1 VSAIDLRSDTVTL
14 PTAGMLR
21 AMASAPLGDD
31 VFGDDPTVNRLEE
44 TAADLTGK
52 EAALFVPSGTM
63 GNLLGLLVNAR
74 SGQEVIADAESHL
87 FLNEAAGAAVV
98 GGIQVRQVP
107 TERGILSPAQVLDA
121 IRPDDDDHQP
131 LSAAVMVENTH
142 NWHGGVAW
150 SLADLHHLA
159 ETARSHGLA
168 VHTDGARIFN
178 AAVATGMD
186 VRSVAQYTD
195 TISFCLSKGLCC
207 PVGSVLCG
215 PTMKIGL
222 ARRWRKMLG
231 GGMRQ
236 AGVLAAAGLVALD
249 TMVDR
254 LAEDH
259 QNARALAEGLAE
271 LPGIECDLSRVQT
284 NLVYFRLKKMTA
296 TSFLAACSGAGLLG
310 GAHGPDLVRF
320 VTHHGVG
327 PSDVRRALV
336 ICRDALRGLGLSQQR
351 GQRGAKRLLRVV
363 G

>member
-1 VSAIDLRSDTVTL
+1 MSVIDLRSVTVTL
-14 PTAGMLR
+14 PTADMLR
-21 AMASAPLGDD
+21 AMTSAPLGDD

-44 TAADLTGK
+44 TAADRMGK
-52 EAALFVPSGTM
+52 EAALFVASGTM
-63 GNLLGLLVNAR
+63 GNLLGLLVSTR
-74 SGQEVIADAESHL
+74 SGQEVIADADSHL

-121 IRPDDDDHQP
+121 VRPDDDDHQP
-131 LSAAVMVENTH
+131 LSAAITIENTH

-150 SLADLHHLA
+150 PLTDLRNLA
-159 ETARSHGLA
+159 ETACSHGLA

-178 AAVATGMD
+178 AAVATGTD
-186 VRSVAQYTD
+186 VRSVARYTD

-215 PTMKIGL
+215 PAEKIRQ

-254 LAEDH
+254 LADDH
-259 QNARALAEGLAE
+259 RNARVLAEGLAE
-271 LPGIECDLSRVQT
+271 LPGIDCDLSRVQT
-284 NLVYFRLKKMTA
+284 NLVYFRLKEMAA
-296 TSFLAACSGAGLLG
+296 TSFLAACSGEGLLG

-320 VTHHGVG
+320 VTNHGIG
-327 PSDVRRALV
+327 PADVRHALV
-336 ICRDALRGLGLSQQR
+336 ICRNALRR
-351 GQRGAKRLLRVV
+351 
-363 G
+363 